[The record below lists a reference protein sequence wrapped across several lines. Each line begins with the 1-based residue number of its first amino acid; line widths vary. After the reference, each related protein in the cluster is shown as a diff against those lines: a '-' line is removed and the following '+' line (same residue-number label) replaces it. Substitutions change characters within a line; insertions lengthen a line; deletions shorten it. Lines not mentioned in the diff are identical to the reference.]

1 MTEDALII
9 KEYREAFRK
18 YAKDGIIDLD
28 DRLKHKFNFQLHNL
42 EDYVRGVQ
50 GVVPPNRQS
59 QIFIVL
65 IMKGT
70 GEKTIGHFTFP
81 IHNNLLFIIPER
93 VVHSSQYCCQDPR
106 GYALSFNIE
115 FFLQNAFPKQH
126 IVNKKIF
133 RRSIRPYLNLTPD
146 QASKLQ
152 TIFIYLT
159 EEYNGEKTRKN
170 EMIAIKVLELI
181 VLCDRL
187 FTDAETLRHESIYNN
202 VVEEFN
208 DLIRKHYSK
217 ERSVSFYAK
226 MLNIHPN
233 HLNALVKKYSGLT
246 AKETIDDYIVMEA
259 KVLLFSSSLT
269 IKEIAYELGFNSP
282 DQFSSFFK
290 KRLKLSPSHY
300 KLQPN

>member
-1 MTEDALII
+1 
-9 KEYREAFRK
+9 
-18 YAKDGIIDLD
+18 
-28 DRLKHKFNFQLHNL
+28 
-42 EDYVRGVQ
+42 
-50 GVVPPNRQS
+50 
-59 QIFIVL
+59 
-65 IMKGT
+65 
-70 GEKTIGHFTFP
+70 
-81 IHNNLLFIIPER
+81 
-93 VVHSSQYCCQDPR
+93 
-106 GYALSFNIE
+106 
-115 FFLQNAFPKQH
+115 
-126 IVNKKIF
+126 
-133 RRSIRPYLNLTPD
+133 
-146 QASKLQ
+146 
-152 TIFIYLT
+152 
-159 EEYNGEKTRKN
+159 
-170 EMIAIKVLELI
+170 MIAIKVLELI

>member
-28 DRLKHKFNFQLHNL
+28 DRLKHKFNFQLHRL
-42 EDYVRGVQ
+42 KDYVNGVQ
-50 GVVPPNRQS
+50 GIIPPNRQS

-65 IMKGT
+65 VTDGT

-81 IHNNLLFIIPER
+81 IHKNLLFIIPER
-93 VVHSSQYCCQDPR
+93 VVHSGQYWCLDPH

-146 QASKLQ
+146 QTSKLQ
-152 TIFIYLT
+152 TIFDYLT

-181 VLCDRL
+181 VLCDRF

-217 ERSVSFYAK
+217 ERSVGFYAK
-226 MLNIHPN
+226 TLHTHPN
-233 HLNALVKKYSGLT
+233 HLNALVKKFTGLT
-246 AKETIDDYIVMEA
+246 AKETIDDYIVTEA
-259 KVLLFSSSLT
+259 KFLLHSSSLT
-269 IKEIAYELGFNSP
+269 IKEIAYELGFNNP
-282 DQFSSFFK
+282 DQFSSFFR
-290 KRLKLSPSHY
+290 KRMNLSPSHY
-300 KLQPN
+300 KLHLN